1 MLFRSAGEAKPAF
14 APYGVS
20 GEDIPDPIAR
30 ALSGL
35 LDEVSSLRA
44 RVNELESEK
53 TAGQSAGPRLVAD
66 EAESERFS

>member
-1 MLFRSAGEAKPAF
+1 MPGEAKPAF
-14 APYGVS
+14 TPYGVS

-53 TAGQSAGPRLVAD
+53 AAAQPNGPHLVAD
-66 EAESERFS
+66 EAESERVS